1 MKNKNYRIV
10 SDENGTFKINKDG
23 SRFIGVSET
32 TTRGSHP
39 FHSVVSAE
47 EISTKECFVTETTS
61 PATARGKN
69 GKIIQ
74 DILFQSNII
83 WLNETS
89 SIVTHKGSSY
99 FEGIQGAAKK

>member
-23 SRFIGVSET
+23 SRFIGVLET

-47 EISTKECFVTETTS
+47 VVSTKECFVTETTS
-61 PATARGKN
+61 PATASSDVCPKKLKSMSVDKMVRSSKTYCFT
-69 GKIIQ
+69 Q
-74 DILFQSNII
+74 ILYVA
-83 WLNETS
+83 E
-89 SIVTHKGSSY
+89 
-99 FEGIQGAAKK
+99 